1 MTKRQIAGA
10 FIFAG
15 CIGAF
20 FAYAL
25 LLILSDWSQHV
36 LYISILMIVGGILG
50 AISWVGYSKDD
61 YCKTKTSSITALNKY
76 RILFGDF
83 NSATA

>member
-20 FAYAL
+20 FAYAY

-36 LYISILMIVGGILG
+36 LYISILMIVGGISQNAIFLG
-50 AISWVGYSKDD
+50 WI
-61 YCKTKTSSITALNKY
+61 
-76 RILFGDF
+76 F
-83 NSATA
+83 N

>member
-10 FIFAG
+10 LIFVG

-20 FAYAL
+20 FAYAY

-36 LYISILMIVGGILG
+36 LHISILMIVGGILS
-50 AISWVGYSKDD
+50 AISWVGYSM
-61 YCKTKTSSITALNKY
+61 ITVKPKQSM
-76 RILFGDF
+76 ITDE
-83 NSATA
+83 

>member
-1 MTKRQIAGA
+1 MRTFMRRKNAGGA
-10 FIFAG
+10 YSFAG

-20 FAYAL
+20 FAYAY

-50 AISWVGYSKDD
+50 AISWVGYSMITVKP
-61 YCKTKTSSITALNKY
+61 KQSSIT
-76 RILFGDF
+76 DE
-83 NSATA
+83 